1 MPTSRPTSRRRR
13 PAKRNA
19 KRRRRSWIW
28 RYRRLLFL
36 AGLLV
41 FTGFAGAAFVLVR
54 VPLPPEKSPAQTTFL
69 TDINGA
75 RLATLTS
82 GVDRVSAKLADIP
95 PVVVDAV
102 LSTEDRHYFQH
113 GGIDPVG
120 IARATVNDL
129 RNKGTLQGGST
140 ITQQYVKNTYV
151 GRERTVWRKL
161 KEAAISVKIERKYT
175 KQQILERYL
184 NAIYLGRGAYG
195 VQAASRAYFGK
206 DVKELGLRE
215 GAYIAGLIR
224 APQVADAYQ
233 SPQAAADRRART
245 LDAMV
250 RYGKI
255 TTAQRAEVE
264 AQPLQSYVIASEKR
278 DPAVVNPQ
286 DGTQYYVEYVRRQ
299 LISRFGLTDEQIYS
313 GGLRVKTTLDPK
325 MQHQAYQAVYGLL
338 NRGNDPAGALVSVDD
353 EGRIRAM
360 VGGKDFAKSKVN
372 LAAGL
377 GYGGT
382 GRQPGSTFK
391 PFLLA
396 ETVKEG
402 YSVES
407 AFPAPKK
414 VVLPKADNGKDY
426 AVENYEGEDFGGAP
440 MNLIDATR
448 QSVNTVY
455 AQLQDSIG
463 PTHLVD
469 MAHSLGVRSDLQPN
483 ASLVLGTSEV
493 SVVEMAGA
501 YSTFAREGEQLDPM
515 AITEIDTA
523 DGRVFK
529 RPRAN
534 PSRVLDRKAVDVVN
548 FCLQQVVERGTGT
561 GAQIGRPIAGKTGTT
576 SDYADAWFI
585 GYTPKLTTAVWMG
598 FPESSSHTM
607 RSVRGIKVA
616 GGTLPASIFKRFMT
630 AAMRDGDYGG
640 EFAAVSKFPGKVL
653 SLRSG
658 RVQFTTS
665 TTGGSTTTTTGGKT
679 SATTTGG
686 GSPTT
691 APAPATT
698 APPKPT
704 TTTAPKATTTTKPPP

>member
-1 MPTSRPTSRRRR
+1 MPSSRPSRSPSRSRRRGAR
-13 PAKRNA
+13 H
-19 KRRRRSWIW
+19 RRSWFW

-36 AGLLV
+36 AALLA
-41 FTGFAGAAFVLVR
+41 FTALAGAAFVLVR
-54 VPLPPEKSPAQTTFL
+54 VPLPPETPPAQTTFL
-69 TDINGA
+69 TDITGA

-82 GVDRVSAKLADIP
+82 GVDRVSTRLGDVP
-95 PVVVDAV
+95 PVVIDAV
-102 LSTEDRHYFQH
+102 LATEDRHFFQH

-120 IARATVNDL
+120 IVRATVNDL
-129 RNKGTLQGGST
+129 RSKGSLQGGST

-161 KEAAISVKIERKYT
+161 KEAALSVKIERKYT
-175 KQQILERYL
+175 KRQILERYL

-206 DVKELGLRE
+206 DVKDLGLRE

-224 APQVADAYQ
+224 APQLADAYL
-233 SPQAAADRRART
+233 SPQTAADRRART
-245 LDAMV
+245 LESMIRAGM
-250 RYGKI
+250 I
-255 TTAQRAEVE
+255 TPAQRDEVN
-264 AQPLQSYVIASEKR
+264 AQPLQSYVIAKEKQ

-299 LISRFGLTDEQIYS
+299 LIKRFGLTDEQIYS

-325 MQHQAYQAVYGLL
+325 MQHQAYDAVYGLL
-338 NRGNDPAGALVSVDD
+338 NRSNDPAGALVAVDD

-360 VGGKDFAKSKVN
+360 VGGKDYGKSKVN

-407 AFPAPKK
+407 AFPAPKR

-426 AVENYEGEDFGGAP
+426 PVENYEGEDFGGGP

-448 QSVNTVY
+448 ESVNTVY
-455 AQLQDSIG
+455 AQLQDAVG
-463 PTHLVD
+463 PNHLVD
-469 MAHSLGVRSDLQPN
+469 MAHALGVRSDLQPN

-501 YSTFAREGEQLDPM
+501 YSTFARDGEQIDPL
-515 AITEIDTA
+515 AVTEIDTA
-523 DGRVFK
+523 DGKVFK

-534 PSRVLDRKAVDVVN
+534 PTRVLDRKATEVVN

-561 GAQIGRPIAGKTGTT
+561 AAQIGRPVAGKTGTT

-598 FPESSSHTM
+598 FPEGSSHTM

-616 GGTLPASIFKRFMT
+616 GGTFPASIFRRFMT

-640 EFAAVSKFPGKVL
+640 DFASVSRFPGKVL

-658 RVQFTTS
+658 RVQYSTS
-665 TTGGSTTTTTGGKT
+665 TTGGSTTTSAGHFTSTTAPG
-679 SATTTGG
+679 A
-686 GSPTT
+686 SPTT
-691 APAPATT
+691 APRATT
-698 APPKPT
+698 T
-704 TTTAPKATTTTKPPP
+704 VPKATTTTKPPATSTTKPP